1 MCANITLIP
10 ALDHQPNSTHTVSI
24 SQYRLSNTFKV
35 LVSESPM
42 CHFNFVSH
50 AYSGSISDKEIVR
63 KSGFLDHLEE
73 GNIVMADNG
82 FNIQDILAVRGVRL
96 MTSPM
101 MTKSK
106 ISVCAFTSIRRIA
119 ISPEHIERMLRKLK
133 ILIIFRRLLP
143 LTFKAYIGSIV
154 KVVASLANLQP
165 GIIEF

>member
-1 MCANITLIP
+1 MGELYIDTSSRL
-10 ALDHQPNSTHTVSI
+10 HQPNETHTCSI
-24 SQYRLSNTFKV
+24 SQYKSSDTFKV
-35 LVSESPM
+35 LVSQSPM
-42 CHFNFVSH
+42 CYFNFVSH

-82 FNIQDILAVRGVRL
+82 FNIQDILAVHGVRL

-133 ILIIFRRLLP
+133 ILINLRRNLP
-143 LTFKAYIGSIV
+143 LTLNAYIGSML
-154 KVVASLANLQP
+154 K
-165 GIIEF
+165 